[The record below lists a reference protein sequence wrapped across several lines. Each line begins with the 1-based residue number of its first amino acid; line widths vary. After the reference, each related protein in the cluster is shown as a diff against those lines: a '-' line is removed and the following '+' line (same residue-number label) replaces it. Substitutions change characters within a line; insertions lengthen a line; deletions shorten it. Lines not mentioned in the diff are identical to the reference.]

1 MAEPQPDLPAG
12 GTQHDGTFD
21 LLYPFYLDTDMSM
34 AFAAAITGGVSLEE
48 EQIDR
53 LTDTSRAVKALRGN
67 LKVWR
72 AGEIGGGRESA
83 NESGTASESRSI
95 RRHTDASIF
104 ITLYDELRR
113 TGSLHVNPTFDDLEV
128 GSLATLDMGPAVAP
142 LRRVLDQIRRL
153 LDVMAPVLGLDAP
166 RNTRGATATQQRS
179 KHRPVKEVDPE
190 RSEALR
196 QYQSLKN
203 LFDALSDDLQQSG
216 LVDIAVDRGDLP
228 PAVLTLDRRFVSEP
242 TLELLHTSRF
252 TVVGKISQIWP
263 DPGEFVNMYR
273 RSVLSL
279 VPALA
284 QSTAWGLFGL
294 LGAMGKSFDVAAMQ
308 RSANAAVGITSPEG
322 APTNVSDVDTTASPS
337 ADEAPVSGD
346 EEGNADREASAEQ
359 PQPGADVMLSPE
371 AIAALLPGIATPA
384 FQILPLAIC
393 S

>member
-1 MAEPQPDLPAG
+1 MADTEPNPRTGDVQPDG
-12 GTQHDGTFD
+12 SFD

-53 LTDTSRAVKALRGN
+53 LTDTSRAVRALKGN

-72 AGEIGGGRESA
+72 AGEIGGGRETA

-113 TGSLHVNPTFDDLEV
+113 TGNLHINPTFDELEV
-128 GSLATLDMGPAVAP
+128 GSLAALDMGPAVAP
-142 LRRVLDQIRRL
+142 LRRVLDQVRRL
-153 LDVMAPVLGLDAP
+153 LDLMAPVLGLDVA
-166 RNTRGATATQQRS
+166 RDTRGATAAQQRGKQRS
-179 KHRPVKEVDPE
+179 TKEVDPE

-203 LFDALSDDLQQSG
+203 LFDALSEDLQHSG
-216 LVDIAVDRGDLP
+216 MIDIVVDRGDLP

-242 TLELLHTSRF
+242 TLELLHTSCF
-252 TVVGKISQIWP
+252 TVVGKITEIWP
-263 DPGEFVNMYR
+263 GPGEFVNMYR

-308 RSANAAVGITSPEG
+308 QSANAAIGIASPEG
-322 APTNVSDVDTTASPS
+322 GPASVPTSETSVSPS
-337 ADEAPVSGD
+337 ADEPPAASD
-346 EEGNADREASAEQ
+346 DEGNAEREASVEQ
-359 PQPGADVMLSPE
+359 AQQAADVMLSPE
-371 AIAALLPGIATPA
+371 AVAALLPGVATPA
-384 FQILPLAIC
+384 FQVLPLAIC